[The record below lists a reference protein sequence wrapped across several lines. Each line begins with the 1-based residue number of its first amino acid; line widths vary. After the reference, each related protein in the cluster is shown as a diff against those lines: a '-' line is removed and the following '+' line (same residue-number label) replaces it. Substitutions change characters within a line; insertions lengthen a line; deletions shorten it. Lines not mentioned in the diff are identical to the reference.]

1 MAEVREIQEV
11 ETVETRR
18 SGFMLPFIMFL
29 LGGAL
34 IAAVVVAVLNV
45 HSIIAWPAGQVNLG
59 PSSTV
64 ADTGNQAVAAPTTVI
79 TPSVI
84 EPYATQ
90 NEPTSVNAAPPQ
102 ETTPPEPTSPAT
114 TGDSENPVTSAPA
127 DTATPPEQ

>member
-18 SGFMLPFIMFL
+18 SGFMFPFIMFL

-59 PSSTV
+59 PNSTV
-64 ADTGNQAVAAPTTVI
+64 ADSGTATIPPPPDATA
-79 TPSVI
+79 PSVI
-84 EPYATQ
+84 APPVTEPAL
-90 NEPTSVNAAPPQ
+90 NAAPPQ

-127 DTATPPEQ
+127 DPATPPE